1 MTQTEG
7 TRFIEHQEDTQK
19 DKFLTFK
26 LCNES
31 YGLEIRCVTEIIG
44 QSDLLLIWCL
54 KLYQF
59 LIMI

>member
-19 DKFLTFK
+19 DKFWTFK

-44 QSDLLLIWCL
+44 IQPVTEVPQMPCTL
-54 KLYQF
+54 KEL
-59 LIMI
+59 